1 MLLSE
6 AIKVYI
12 QAKKADGLTERTLT
26 CYQRTLSY
34 LLAFLGDRAVDSIT
48 ANDLRAWLAEL
59 RERKAQASNSAREA
73 VLSVFT
79 IASYITM
86 TKAFFHWLT
95 ADEVIA
101 AWTTEAI
108 QRRNNQVFHWLTA
121 DEVIAADP
129 SRRIKKQKARRDQ
142 PKAIESADLKKMF
155 DATDGTSVKAR
166 RERALILFLVD
177 TGCRAGGVVGLKLA
191 DLHLDEGYTIV
202 TEKGNKTRR
211 VYLNPPTVAALR
223 AWLTVRPATP
233 LQNVFIGLRQ
243 SAPSALRP
251 NGLGQIL
258 RSIARRAGVTGRYNP
273 HSFRHHF
280 AKRWLEQGGDM
291 GRLADIMGHADI
303 KTTWDSYAVWSSN
316 ELQEAHRRFSPIT
329 DLTEEEGKN
338 E

>member
-86 TKAFFHWLT
+86 TKAF
-95 ADEVIA
+95 
-101 AWTTEAI
+101 
-108 QRRNNQVFHWLTA
+108 FHWLTA